1 MALEGRK
8 PRVHRRSVK
17 LLANKPWTSINNFG
31 IVFVKFEAS
40 EEEVVAQVD
49 ALHISNWFPYG
60 TDLVVEVFVTKR
72 LTERFDNESG
82 SPRSMDSLFFLFGEK
97 DDWTVVLRVIF
108 YIGEV
113 LFIRKGLM
121 GVGWVPFSFWVGD
134 NIFVRMERSWREE
147 RAWAS
152 FVFLSTTL

>member
-1 MALEGRK
+1 MVEILASEGQK
-8 PRVHRRSVK
+8 PGVHRRSVK

-49 ALHISNWFPYG
+49 ALHIFNWFPYG

-97 DDWTVVLRVIF
+97 DDWTAVSESSSIS
-108 YIGEV
+108 E
-113 LFIRKGLM
+113 K
-121 GVGWVPFSFWVGD
+121 S
-134 NIFVRMERSWREE
+134 S
-147 RAWAS
+147 S
-152 FVFLSTTL
+152 